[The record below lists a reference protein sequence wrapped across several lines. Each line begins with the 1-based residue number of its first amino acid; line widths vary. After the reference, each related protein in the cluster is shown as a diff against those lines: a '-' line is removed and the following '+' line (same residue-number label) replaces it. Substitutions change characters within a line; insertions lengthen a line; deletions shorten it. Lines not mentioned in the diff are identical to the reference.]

1 MNIKAT
7 FQGNDAEASAQF
19 GQVQYGLAATVEVG
33 DVAEGDA
40 AEVYNVGTAQNA
52 RLDFVLPRG
61 PEGAQG
67 PQGPQ
72 GERGETGPRGE
83 QGIQGEQG
91 PQGQQGLQGP
101 QGEQGL
107 QGPQGERGERG
118 EIGPQG
124 EPGPQGAPFT
134 YADFTQEQLSA
145 LTGPQGPQGER
156 GETGPQG
163 PQGDRGE
170 TGPAGPA
177 GENPYAYAVS
187 AGYTGSEEQ
196 FKGEL
201 VSLGQLT
208 AIYQAI

>member
-7 FQGNDAEASAQF
+7 FRGNDAEASAQF

-40 AEVYNVGTAQNA
+40 AAVYNVGTAQNA

-107 QGPQGERGERG
+107 QGPQGERGET
-118 EIGPQG
+118 GPQG
-124 EPGPQGAPFT
+124 DPGPQGAPFT
-134 YADFTQEQLSA
+134 YADFTPEQLAA
-145 LTGPQGPQGER
+145 LTGPQGPQGEP
-156 GETGPQG
+156 GIQGIPGPQG
-163 PQGDRGE
+163 IQGIPGPQ
-170 TGPAGPA
+170 GPA